1 MALSTYPKSI
11 DWNSFFKTFRLRNLM
26 LNMSHNHLQLP
37 TVLRL
42 SLSLR
47 ILLLTFN
54 FTRERFAIVCLSFTR
69 SAQSCRILENDTS
82 VQTVSRGCRHYQQR
96 FEKKKSRHSCT
107 NIKCRCGW
115 NAQCSGKPHIN
126 TNPQRHIT
134 YHFNLTFKQSCIFD
148 CLFHINL

>member
-1 MALSTYPKSI
+1 MVLSTYPKSI

-42 SLSLR
+42 SFSLR

-69 SAQSCRILENDTS
+69 SAQSCRILEKKRARRR
-82 VQTVSRGCRHYQQR
+82 RGCRHNQQR
-96 FEKKKSRHSCT
+96 SEKKKTPKLVYKHQVSLRMECT
-107 NIKCRCGW
+107 MFRQTAHKHQTPATHHVR
-115 NAQCSGKPHIN
+115 
-126 TNPQRHIT
+126 
-134 YHFNLTFKQSCIFD
+134 L
-148 CLFHINL
+148 